1 MYILIDM
8 VKFAQEIPSIQHL
21 DDDDADD
28 DGVIQSSNETIS
40 KEVSDSASEELLLM
54 GKVLFNFV
62 FSSS

>member
-21 DDDDADD
+21 DDDDD

-40 KEVSDSASEELLLM
+40 KEVSDSASEELLLS

-62 FSSS
+62 FLE